1 MNKKISLGIAI
12 AFMAIVAAITFCITM
27 IYSQNSYNEKIKN
40 VQEREQI
47 YKKISEIDK
56 YVRENFKGE
65 VDEQALLD
73 SIAKGYILGLDDD
86 YGNYFNQEEYKKL
99 KLSNEG
105 NMVGIGITARQD
117 ESGYIQVIKV
127 YDDSPAKN
135 SGIVS
140 GDLIKKVND
149 IEVNKSN
156 YNETIDSIRGEAG
169 TKVNLV
175 ISRAGEELKFEVTR
189 KSIVIPSVS
198 HKMIGYN
205 GYIKISEF
213 NSATVGQ
220 FMSAKDELLQKGAT
234 GFIFDVR
241 NDGGGTLDSVSEI
254 LDSLLPAGDIVSA
267 TYANGETKVLK
278 TSDKN
283 ELDMPMVVLMNSN
296 SASAA
301 ELFSA
306 ALKDYDKAKLV
317 GNNSFGKGVM
327 QTTIPLKDGSAIH
340 ITTALFNPPSGKNFN
355 KVGLKPDYEVS
366 LKPDQEKNLDSLGE
380 QDDSQLVKAI
390 EVLNSEKNK

>member
-1 MNKKISLGIAI
+1 MNKKISLGMAI
-12 AFMAIVAAITFCITM
+12 AFMAIIAAITFCITM
-27 IYSQNSYNEKIKN
+27 IYSQGSYNQKIKN

-47 YKKISEIDK
+47 YKKLSEIDK

-65 VDEQALLD
+65 IDEQALLD
-73 SIAKGYILGLDDD
+73 SIAKGYILGLNDD
-86 YGNYFNQEEYKKL
+86 YGNYFDQEDYKKL

-105 NMVGIGITARQD
+105 NMVGIGISAKQD
-117 ESGYIQVIKV
+117 ESGYIEVTKV

-135 SGIVS
+135 AGIMVN
-140 GDLIKKVND
+140 DLIIKVNNID
-149 IEVNKSN
+149 VNKSN
-156 YNETIDSIRGEAG
+156 YSKTIESIRGEAG
-169 TKVNLV
+169 TKVDLV
-175 ISRAGEELKFEVTR
+175 IRRSGEELNLEVTR
-189 KSIVIPSVS
+189 KNIIIPSIRY
-198 HKMIGYN
+198 KKIGDN

-220 FMSAKDELLQKGAT
+220 FMNAKDDLLQQGVT

-254 LDSLLPAGDIVSA
+254 LDSLLPAGNIVSA

-283 ELDMPMVVLMNSN
+283 ELNMPMVVLINSN

-301 ELFSA
+301 ELFAA
-306 ALKDYDKAKLV
+306 ALRDYDKAKLI

-340 ITTALFNPPSGKNFN
+340 ITTALFNPPSGQNFN
-355 KVGLKPDYEVS
+355 KVGLKPDYEVL
-366 LKPDQEKNLDSLGE
+366 LKPEQEKNLDNLSE
-380 QDDSQLVKAI
+380 QDDTQLIKAI